1 MIDSVSQQDVTY
13 NVPPH
18 KFEAGT
24 PPIIQAIGLGA
35 AIDWF
40 SQFDLGAVQAH
51 EDAMYKKALNGLSK
65 INGITVFGTAPE
77 KGAVLSFALE
87 GAHPHDIAQILD
99 RYGVAIRAGHHCA
112 QPLMTYLGINATARA
127 SFGIYNT
134 EEDVDVFLNAMEKAR
149 AMLV

>member
-1 MIDSVSQQDVTY
+1 MIELVELDRVTY
-13 NVPPH
+13 NAPPH

-24 PPIIQAIGLGA
+24 PPILEAIALGA

-40 SQFDLGAVQAH
+40 GRFDIEAVHAH
-51 EDAMYKKALNGLSK
+51 ENELYEMALTGLSR
-65 INGITVFGTAPE
+65 INGVEVHGTAPN
-77 KGAVLSFALE
+77 KGAVLSFSLQ

-112 QPLMTYLGINATARA
+112 QPLMSFLGVNATARA

-134 EEDVDVFLNAMEKAR
+134 KDEVDTFLRAMDKAR